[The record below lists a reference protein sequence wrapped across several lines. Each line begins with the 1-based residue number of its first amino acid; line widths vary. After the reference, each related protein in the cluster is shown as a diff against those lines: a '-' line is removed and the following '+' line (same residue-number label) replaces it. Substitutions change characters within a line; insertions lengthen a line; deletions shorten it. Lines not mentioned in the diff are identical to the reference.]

1 MCGRFVRKGQPK
13 KITEFL
19 GVKDGE
25 ENWTESF
32 NVAPSSTIP
41 IATAD
46 PVGRHLIPAIWGFIS
61 SMPGRGPLFN
71 TRAKTVATLS
81 SFPDALCINLGS
93 DPQPARRVRT
103 SGQTV

>member
-25 ENWTESF
+25 ENWTERF
-32 NVAPSSTIP
+32 NVAPSATIP
-41 IATAD
+41 IVTSNLSD
-46 PVGRHLIPAIWGFIS
+46 RHMIPAVWGFTS
-61 SMPGRGPLFN
+61 SGRGPLFN

-81 SFPDALCINLGS
+81 SFPDACINLGS
-93 DPQPARRVRT
+93 DPPPRETRAHLG
-103 SGQTV
+103 SNGLN